1 LAIVRWRLVTRLLVL
16 PLFGEVELRQAQ
28 ALLRDP
34 EIRVAD
40 VAKRL
45 GVSEATLY
53 RHLPGGR
60 AGVTS

>member
-1 LAIVRWRLVTRLLVL
+1 V
-16 PLFGEVELRQAQ
+16 FGEVEIRQAQ

-60 AGVTS
+60 AGIAP